1 MVSIIVENYLGP
13 CKLIWRKKDA
23 SMNFRGDEM
32 LNLISVIDDDKEPV
46 IHISLL
52 LLRVPKGPRM
62 WFVVIEVS
70 LVMKR
75 KSQLLLRLNLPAEK
89 TVRRQ
94 KECKKI
100 QHQGSGLAL
109 TVFREYKT
117 FTIICDGF
125 VITNLYLMIF
135 ISLKES
141 N

>member
-1 MVSIIVENYLGP
+1 
-13 CKLIWRKKDA
+13 
-23 SMNFRGDEM
+23 
-32 LNLISVIDDDKEPV
+32 
-46 IHISLL
+46 
-52 LLRVPKGPRM
+52 M

-117 FTIICDGF
+117 FTFICDGF

>member
-1 MVSIIVENYLGP
+1 MG
-13 CKLIWRKKDA
+13 
-23 SMNFRGDEM
+23 
-32 LNLISVIDDDKEPV
+32 DDKEPV

-100 QHQGSGLAL
+100 QRQGSGLAL

-117 FTIICDGF
+117 FTFICDGF

-135 ISLKES
+135 ISLKKIKLIS
-141 N
+141 

>member
-1 MVSIIVENYLGP
+1 
-13 CKLIWRKKDA
+13 
-23 SMNFRGDEM
+23 
-32 LNLISVIDDDKEPV
+32 
-46 IHISLL
+46 
-52 LLRVPKGPRM
+52 M

-109 TVFREYKT
+109 TVFREEKI
-117 FTIICDGF
+117 FA
-125 VITNLYLMIF
+125 NLYLMIF